1 MHRTEHGHAPDRDAA
16 LRYCAAT
23 KAGTGGAVG
32 GSLAGMAKVRVYE
45 LGKELGMES
54 KKLLQILRA
63 EGEFN
68 RSATST
74 VEARWCAGC
83 GR

>member
-1 MHRTEHGHAPDRDAA
+1 
-16 LRYCAAT
+16 
-23 KAGTGGAVG
+23 
-32 GSLAGMAKVRVYE
+32 MAKVRVYE